1 MHWQNL
7 LTKTNHNTDL
17 EVGISMKTAA
27 DIYNV
32 LQGILVDEFEI
43 DADDI
48 SLDAHLYQDLD
59 LDSIDAVDLVVK
71 LREITGKKIEPDA
84 FKQVRTVQDVVNEVE
99 KLVS

>member
-1 MHWQNL
+1 
-7 LTKTNHNTDL
+7 
-17 EVGISMKTAA
+17 MKTAA

-43 DADDI
+43 DGDDI

>member
-1 MHWQNL
+1 
-7 LTKTNHNTDL
+7 
-17 EVGISMKTAA
+17 MKTAA

-99 KLVS
+99 KLLS

>member
-1 MHWQNL
+1 
-7 LTKTNHNTDL
+7 
-17 EVGISMKTAA
+17 MKTAA

-84 FKQVRTVQDVVNEVE
+84 FKQVRTVQDVVNEVG

>member
-1 MHWQNL
+1 
-7 LTKTNHNTDL
+7 
-17 EVGISMKTAA
+17 MKIAA